1 MRRIFIALALAAALC
16 LCLGAGPALAKELKA
31 GHTLAP
37 DHPYQLGLEHFAKL
51 VKERTNGEISIDV
64 FHSSQ
69 LGSER
74 ELIEALQM
82 GVVDVTIVSTAPLA
96 GFTNDF
102 LVYDLPFLFPDAA
115 TARRILDSPFGQK
128 TLDSVSKIGLV
139 GLVFFENGFRHVT
152 NSKLP
157 IVNPSDVNGIKI
169 RTMENKIHMASF
181 RVLGGT
187 PVPMAFGELYTALQQ
202 KPIDAQE
209 NPLPIIYT
217 SKFYEVQKYCS
228 LTGHFYAPTP
238 LFFAQS
244 TWDGLTD
251 EQKTIIKEAAAEA
264 RTFERDLIDQQNAD
278 FISKLKELGMEITEI
293 DKAVWFDAMQ
303 PVYEEFEETI
313 GADTIKEI
321 QALIQAGN

>member
-1 MRRIFIALALAAALC
+1 MLRRLLTVMAICAM
-16 LCLGAGPALAKELKA
+16 LGAGAAQAAMSLKA

-37 DHPYQLGLEHFAKL
+37 DHPYHLGLLRFAEM
-51 VKERTNGEISIDV
+51 VNERTGGEIAIDV

-82 GVVDVTIVSTAPLA
+82 GTVDVTIVSTAPLA
-96 GFTNDF
+96 GFTTSF
-102 LVYDLPFLFPDAA
+102 LVYDLPFLFPDSA
-115 TARRILDSPFGQK
+115 TARRVLDSPFGQK
-128 TLDSVSKIGLV
+128 TLDSVSDIGLV

-157 IVNPSDVNGIKI
+157 VVKPEDMKGIKI

-181 RVLGGT
+181 STLGAT

-202 KPIDAQE
+202 KTIDAEE
-209 NPLPIIYT
+209 NPIPIVFT

-238 LFFAQS
+238 LFFSQS
-244 TWDGLTD
+244 TWGRLTD
-251 EQKTIIKEAAAEA
+251 GQKEIVKAAAAEA
-264 RTFERDLIDQQNAD
+264 REYERELIDQQNAD
-278 FISKLKELGMEITEI
+278 FISQLKDLGMEIIEI
-293 DKAVWFDAMQ
+293 DKALWFDAMQ
-303 PVYEEFEETI
+303 PVYKEFEPTI
-313 GADTIKEI
+313 GADTLKEVQDLIK
-321 QALIQAGN
+321 AGS